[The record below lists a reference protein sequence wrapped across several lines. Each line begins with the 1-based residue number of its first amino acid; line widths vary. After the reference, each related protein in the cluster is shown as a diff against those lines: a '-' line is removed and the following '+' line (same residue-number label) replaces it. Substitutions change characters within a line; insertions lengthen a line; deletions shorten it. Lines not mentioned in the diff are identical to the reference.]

1 MGLRTYLLALVK
13 PKEPEKQLVPYMQTV
28 IDAKPRFEA
37 VVKENHLPIKFR
49 EESMFAMSAI
59 KKNEALQKCD
69 NNSIGM
75 AIVHIATVGLT
86 LNPAYQY
93 CYLVPHYNKAMSCN
107 EAVLYVS
114 YKGLTKLATDTGA
127 VSFAVADVVR
137 ANDEFVFMGKT
148 KEPVHSF
155 NPNANRGGIVG
166 AYCLA
171 KLHDGSF
178 LTEWMDQAQIDKCR
192 EAAKTK
198 YVWDAWPEEMM
209 KKSVIKRA
217 SKTWPKSPRTE
228 RLDTVVS
235 YMNDFEGMRTNG
247 EEQVTGEPVL
257 LLSEAQIGD
266 LRAIVTDT
274 GNRHP
279 DRQLNNLAR
288 SLSFGDITQV
298 PSDSFGHAKKM
309 LLEGLTRLATKKA

>member
-1 MGLRTYLLALVK
+1 MGLMKTLVALMK
-13 PKEPEKQLVPYMQTV
+13 PKKPEHQLVPYLQTV
-28 IDAKPRFEA
+28 IDAKPSFEA
-37 VVKENHLPIKFR
+37 VVKENHLPIKFK
-49 EESMFAMSAI
+49 EEAMFAMSAI

-75 AIVHIATVGLT
+75 AVIHIATVGLT
-86 LNPAYQY
+86 LNPAFQY
-93 CYLVPHYNKAMSCN
+93 CYLVPHYNKSLGFT

-127 VSFAVADVVR
+127 VVFAVADMVR
-137 ANDEFVFMGKT
+137 ANDEFTFMGKT

-155 NPNANRGGIVG
+155 NINMNRGDIVG
-166 AYCLA
+166 AYCIA
-171 KLHDGSF
+171 KLHDGTV
-178 LTEWMDQAQIDKCR
+178 LTEWMDRAQIDKCR
-192 EAAKTK
+192 DAAKTDK
-198 YVWDAWPEEMM
+198 VWKLWYEEMA
-209 KKSVIKRA
+209 KKSVLKRG

-235 YMNDFEGMRTNG
+235 YMNEFEGMRTNG

-266 LRAIVTDT
+266 LRKIVTDT
-274 GNRHP
+274 GNKHP

-288 SLSFGDITQV
+288 SLRFGDITQV
-298 PSDSFGHAKKM
+298 PSDSFGHAQKM
-309 LLEGLTRLATKKA
+309 LLEGLTRLAQKKA